1 MRIDDYSFG
10 RIVINGT
17 TYTKDVIILPERVFH
32 PWWRKEGHYLSWED
46 LGEVLGADV
55 KVLYIGRGYS
65 GVMQVPEA
73 LVDKLKQRGLEVIVG
88 RTTEVVD
95 RFNADPRQDK
105 AAALHL
111 TC

>member
-17 TYTKDVIILPERVFH
+17 AYTKDVIILPDRVFH
-32 PWWRKEGHYLSWED
+32 PWWRKEGHHLQWDD
-46 LGEVLGADV
+46 LREVLSDPPE
-55 KVLYIGRGYS
+55 VLYIGRGYA
-65 GVMQVPEA
+65 GVMKVP
-73 LVDKLKQRGLEVIVG
+73 DEVVARLGQHGIEVVVG
-88 RTTEVVD
+88 RTTKVVEQ
-95 RFNADPRQDK
+95 FNSDPRTKK